1 MSISKAQMYV
11 SQSLYHFYKI
21 NPTFTSRLHN
31 KGVYVKVGLQKMSH
45 TRSLHKEIKLQVDQ
59 HKVEL
64 PNIEG
69 LIFINI
75 PR

>member
-1 MSISKAQMYV
+1 MFTYQISIEW
-11 SQSLYHFYKI
+11 KI
-21 NPTFTSRLHN
+21 SPIFPRFHN
-31 KGVYVKVGLQKMSH
+31 KGVYLKVGLQKMSH
-45 TRSLHKEIKLQVDQ
+45 TRNLHKDIKLQVDQ
-59 HKVEL
+59 HEVEL